1 MENLLV
7 GCDPE
12 GFLMRADELISAHG
26 LFQGDKANPYK
37 VNSGAVQVDGM
48 AFEFNIDPAN
58 SADMFATSI
67 ADVLDQLQAMIPD
80 CKMVLD
86 PVAEFG
92 AEYIA
97 AQPEE
102 AKELGCDP
110 DYNAW
115 GDCVNPKPD
124 GDVSFRTA
132 SGHVHIGWTEGE
144 DITDDAHHNMAKA
157 VVKQLDFFLGLP
169 SLLFD
174 ADTKRRDMYGKAG
187 AYRCKSYGVEY
198 RVLSNVWVR
207 EAYLQKWVY
216 RAVEAAMERLM
227 AGDMLFK
234 KYDIQE
240 IINTSDVE
248 AAKAIIIAE
257 QLEIPNETPLS

>member
-1 MENLLV
+1 
-7 GCDPE
+7 
-12 GFLMRADELISAHG
+12 
-26 LFQGDKANPYK
+26 
-37 VNSGAVQVDGM
+37 
-48 AFEFNIDPAN
+48 
-58 SADMFATSI
+58 
-67 ADVLDQLQAMIPD
+67 
-80 CKMVLD
+80 MVLD

-207 EAYLQKWVY
+207 DANLQKWVY